1 MTLKVIH
8 PRNLGK
14 WLDLVKSEGRRQ
26 LFSVAA
32 NAVRILVRNHLSR
45 IAPRHHISA
54 HRLGATPT
62 GHIEKGTRATHFT
75 ASSDSAEVIIPIA
88 GLSRAFRPLT
98 ITPRTANALTLPI
111 SSHSYGKRVGDL
123 RASGWN
129 IFQLK
134 DVGVL
139 MGTPPGGDGKS
150 ADSGAVP
157 LYVLHKRVQLKQ
169 DRSLLPSD
177 AELGGTASK
186 AILRYLAAF
195 NGRRSA

>member
-14 WLDLVKSEGRRQ
+14 WLDLVKSEGRRL
-26 LFSVAA
+26 LFSDVA
-32 NAVRILVRNHLSR
+32 NAVRILVRSHLFR

-62 GHIEKGTRATHFT
+62 GHIEKGARATQFT
-75 ASSDSAEVIIPIA
+75 ASTNGAEVIIPIA

-98 ITPRTANALTLPI
+98 ITPRTANALTLPV
-111 SSHSYGKRVGDL
+111 SSHSYGKRVGEL
-123 RASGWN
+123 RANGWN
-129 IFQLK
+129 IFRPKGK
-134 DVGVL
+134 DTL
-139 MGTPPGGDGKS
+139 WGKLQ
-150 ADSGAVP
+150 DEDDAVP
-157 LYVLHKRVQLKQ
+157 LYVLKKRVQLKQ

>member
-14 WLDLVKSEGRRQ
+14 WLDLVKPEGRRQ

-32 NAVRILVRNHLSR
+32 NAVRILVRDHLFR

-62 GHIEKGTRATHFT
+62 GHIEKGARATHFT
-75 ASSDSAEVIIPIA
+75 ASPDSADVIIPIP
-88 GLSRAFRPLT
+88 GLSRAFGPLT
-98 ITPRTANALTLPI
+98 ITPRNAAALTLPV
-111 SSHSYGKRVGDL
+111 SPHAYGKRVGDL
-123 RASGWN
+123 RTNGWN
-129 IFQLK
+129 IFRPK
-134 DVGVL
+134 GHDIL
-139 MGTPPGGDGKS
+139 MGSLGD
-150 ADSGAVP
+150 DEAVP
-157 LYVLHKRVQLKQ
+157 LYVLKRRVQLKQ

-186 AILRYLAAF
+186 AMLDYIRRTT
-195 NGRRSA
+195 RRSA

>member
-45 IAPRHHISA
+45 IAPRHHMSA

-62 GHIEKGTRATHFT
+62 GHIEKGARATHFT

-98 ITPRTANALTLPI
+98 ITPRTANALTLPV
-111 SSHSYGKRVGDL
+111 SSHSYGKRVGEL
-123 RASGWN
+123 RANGWN
-129 IFQLK
+129 IFRPKGK
-134 DVGVL
+134 DTL
-139 MGTPPGGDGKS
+139 WGKLQ
-150 ADSGAVP
+150 DEDDAVP
-157 LYVLHKRVQLKQ
+157 LYVLKKRVQLKQ

-186 AILRYLAAF
+186 AMLDYIRRTT
-195 NGRRSA
+195 RRSA

>member
-32 NAVRILVRNHLSR
+32 NAVRILVRDHLFR

-62 GHIEKGTRATHFT
+62 GHIEKGARATHFT
-75 ASSDSAEVIIPIA
+75 ASANGAEVIIPIP
-88 GLSRAFRPLT
+88 GLSRAFGPLT
-98 ITPRTANALTLPI
+98 ITPRNAAALTLPV
-111 SSHSYGKRVGDL
+111 SPHAYGKRVGEL
-123 RASGWN
+123 RANGWN
-129 IFQLK
+129 IFRPK
-134 DVGVL
+134 GHDIL
-139 MGTPPGGDGKS
+139 MGSLGD
-150 ADSGAVP
+150 DEAVP
-157 LYVLHKRVQLKQ
+157 LYVLKRRVQLKQ

-177 AELGGTASK
+177 AELGTTASK
-186 AILRYLAAF
+186 AMLDYIRRTT
-195 NGRRSA
+195 RRSA

>member
-14 WLDLVKSEGRRQ
+14 LLDLVKSEGRRQ

-62 GHIEKGTRATHFT
+62 GHIEKGARATHFT

-98 ITPRTANALTLPI
+98 ITPRTANALTLPV
-111 SSHSYGKRVGDL
+111 SSHSYGKRVGEL
-123 RASGWN
+123 RANGWN
-129 IFQLK
+129 IFRPKGK
-134 DVGVL
+134 DAL
-139 MGTPPGGDGKS
+139 WGKLQ
-150 ADSGAVP
+150 DEDDAVP
-157 LYVLHKRVQLKQ
+157 LYVLKKRVQLKQ

-186 AILRYLAAF
+186 AMLDYIRRKT
-195 NGRRSA
+195 RRSA

>member
-1 MTLKVIH
+1 MTLKVML
-8 PRNLGK
+8 PRNLSK

-26 LFSVAA
+26 LFFVAA
-32 NAVRILVRNHLSR
+32 NAVRILVRDHLSR

-62 GHIEKGTRATHFT
+62 GHIEKGARAMHFI
-75 ASSDSAEVIIPIA
+75 ASANGAEVIIPIP
-88 GLSRAFRPLT
+88 GLSRAFGPLT
-98 ITPRTANALTLPI
+98 ITPRNAAALTLPV
-111 SSHSYGKRVGDL
+111 SPHAYGKRVGEL
-123 RASGWN
+123 RANGWN
-129 IFQLK
+129 IFRPK
-134 DVGVL
+134 GHDIL
-139 MGTPPGGDGKS
+139 MGSLGD
-150 ADSGAVP
+150 DEAVP
-157 LYVLHKRVQLKQ
+157 LYVLKKRVQLKQ

>member
-14 WLDLVKSEGRRQ
+14 WLDLIKPEGRRQ
-26 LFSVAA
+26 LFHAMADNVAE
-32 NAVRILVRNHLSR
+32 LVRNHLSR

-62 GHIEKGTRATHFT
+62 GHIEKGARATHFT

-98 ITPRTANALTLPI
+98 ITPRTANALTLPV

-129 IFQLK
+129 IFRPK
-134 DVGVL
+134 GHDIL
-139 MGTPPGGDGKS
+139 MGSLGD
-150 ADSGAVP
+150 DEAVP
-157 LYVLHKRVQLKQ
+157 LYVLKRRVQLKQ

-177 AELGGTASK
+177 AELSGTASK
-186 AILRYLAAF
+186 AMLDYIRRTT
-195 NGRRSA
+195 RRSA

>member
-1 MTLKVIH
+1 MTLKVML
-8 PRNLGK
+8 PRNLSK

-26 LFSVAA
+26 LFFVAA
-32 NAVRILVRNHLSR
+32 NAVRILVRDHLSR

-62 GHIEKGTRATHFT
+62 GHIEKGARATHFT

-88 GLSRAFRPLT
+88 GLSRAFGPLT
-98 ITPRTANALTLPI
+98 ITPRNAAALTLPV
-111 SSHSYGKRVGDL
+111 SPHAYGKRVGEL
-123 RASGWN
+123 RANGWN
-129 IFQLK
+129 IFRPK
-134 DVGVL
+134 GHDIL
-139 MGTPPGGDGKS
+139 MGSLGD
-150 ADSGAVP
+150 DEAVP
-157 LYVLHKRVQLKQ
+157 LYVLKKRVQLKQ

>member
-1 MTLKVIH
+1 MNYTVHINADFAPVMRMLNSLSSMSTK
-8 PRNLGK
+8 R
-14 WLDLVKSEGRRQ
+14 
-26 LFSVAA
+26 LFQVGTY
-32 NAVRILVRNHLSR
+32 AVRDRVRKHLRAQS
-45 IAPRHHISA
+45 
-54 HRLGATPT
+54 GATPT
-62 GHIEKGTRATHFT
+62 GHIEKGARATQFT
-75 ASSDSAEVIIPIA
+75 ASTNGAEVIIPIP

-98 ITPRTANALTLPI
+98 ITPRTANALTLPV
-111 SSHSYGKRVGDL
+111 SPHAYGKRVGDL
-123 RASGWN
+123 RTSGWN

-186 AILRYLAAF
+186 AMLDYIRRTT
-195 NGRRSA
+195 RRSA

>member
-62 GHIEKGTRATHFT
+62 GHIEKGARATHFT

-98 ITPRTANALTLPI
+98 ITPRTANALTLPV
-111 SSHSYGKRVGDL
+111 SSHSYGKRVGEL
-123 RASGWN
+123 RANGWN
-129 IFQLK
+129 IFRPKGK
-134 DVGVL
+134 DTL
-139 MGTPPGGDGKS
+139 WGKLQ
-150 ADSGAVP
+150 DEDDAVP
-157 LYVLHKRVQLKQ
+157 LYVLKKRVQLKQ